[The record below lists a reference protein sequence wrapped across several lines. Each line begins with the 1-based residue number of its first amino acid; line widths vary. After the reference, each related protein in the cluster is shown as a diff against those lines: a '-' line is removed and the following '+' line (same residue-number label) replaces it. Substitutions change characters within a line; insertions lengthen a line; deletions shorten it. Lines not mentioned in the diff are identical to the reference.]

1 MVYYDHTTKIRF
13 NIIFK
18 LLVQIRSIITES
30 RHGNVFGEIKG
41 GELALE
47 GFLIEIP
54 QPLDSPE
61 MDSLYWDNKC
71 GIRQDLTTYSIPFAE
86 LRQNHSFENRFR
98 NIYGILVQRYQD
110 FQGSSGHQVFRRV
123 GLGSFIQYPH
133 QGDVWAQLYDLS
145 HPELYGQALTIV

>member
-13 NIIFK
+13 NTIFK
-18 LLVQIRSIITES
+18 LLVQIRSISMES

-41 GELALE
+41 GELALK
-47 GFLIEIP
+47 GFLIEMP

-71 GIRQDLTTYSIPFAE
+71 GIRQDLTTYLTTYFIPFA

-98 NIYGILVQRYQD
+98 NIYGILVQR
-110 FQGSSGHQVFRRV
+110 
-123 GLGSFIQYPH
+123 
-133 QGDVWAQLYDLS
+133 
-145 HPELYGQALTIV
+145 